1 MILEMIS
8 ILIVH
13 LTKRTEGS
21 FFACSAAVVG
31 FCVSLLCLL
40 LLLIAEMKRCC
51 PEHNNNVF
59 ARFLG
64 PSEPEKEDYYDPSN
78 EEVLCCPKFGSRRFG
93 GLGNIEP
100 FTCLIALS
108 PLRFIVASYV
118 VKLFGREYNDM
129 GAHKESHAHQHGIDP
144 TEKVRELWLTAIGL
158 HGGIAKTCGLFS
170 SEILQCMLGIY
181 SHNSDDHKE
190 VEESVTG
197 PLGSDGKIESSEE
210 NESSHHRHASE
221 NSHHSM
227 ASETSSRPGFDRPP
241 TVKRYES
248 DDFGIT
254 FDDFKYPKAR
264 LIRRMRRCER
274 RIQPLLD
281 EWMLVDIVL
290 TNHELVIFD
299 VVDRT
304 SSLDDTVSPK
314 LNNGGKGMYLS
325 DIAKGRKISSTFSI
339 DDVDFVDI
347 EHRAAIPREDIDN
360 EVDDIEAK
368 RKHNLLE
375 SWQGGNCSF
384 EDYEADAMDKR
395 WSHVDE
401 DRLKVHFKYN
411 TLYLRFLVDLKEMED
426 KRDDLLEDPDLMHHV
441 GTQTKVWCRTVARL
455 RGASNLKRQNLPNFG
470 AKGSDEIEDF
480 IEVCDRGD
488 HEGHKKRT
496 HRRSSVVNRNHRR
509 MSSWVMG

>member
-1 MILEMIS
+1 MDQAEIWHHFLEPCFWVEVSLYCIMILEMIS

-13 LTKRTEGS
+13 LTKRASGS
-21 FFACSAAVVG
+21 FFACAAAVVG
-31 FCVSLLCLL
+31 FCISLLCLL

-51 PEHNNNVF
+51 PDYNNNVF

-64 PSEPEKEDYYDPSN
+64 PSASQKEDYYDPAN
-78 EEVLCCPKFGSRRFG
+78 EEVMCCPKFGSRRFG

-108 PLRFIVASYV
+108 PLRFIVASYI
-118 VKLFGREYNDM
+118 VKVFGKEYNDM
-129 GAHKESHAHQHGIDP
+129 DVHKESHAHQHGIDP

-158 HGGIAKTCGLFS
+158 HGGIAKTFGLFS
-170 SEILQCMLGIY
+170 AEILQCMLGIY
-181 SHNSDDHKE
+181 SHENNGHNE

-210 NESSHHRHASE
+210 NDSSHHRD
-221 NSHHSM
+221 NSLANSV
-227 ASETSSRPGFDRPP
+227 ASETSSRPGFDSLERRPP
-241 TVKRYES
+241 IVERYES

-274 RIQPLLD
+274 RVQPLLD
-281 EWMLVDIVL
+281 EWMLVDVVL
-290 TNHELVIFD
+290 TNHELVILD

-304 SSLDDTVSPK
+304 SSPEDTMSPK
-314 LNNGGKGMYLS
+314 LSNGGKGLYLS
-325 DIAKGRKISSTFSI
+325 DIAKGRKISSTFSL

-375 SWQGGNCSF
+375 LWQGGNNSF
-384 EDYEADAMDKR
+384 EDYDADAMDKR

-411 TLYLRFLVDLKEMED
+411 TLYLRFIVDLKEMED
-426 KRDDLLEDPDLMHHV
+426 KREDLLEDPDLMHHV
-441 GTQTKVWCRTVARL
+441 GTQTKVWCRTIARYVL
-455 RGASNLKRQNLPNFG
+455 IVVVKSNS
-470 AKGSDEIEDF
+470 SDVF
-480 IEVCDRGD
+480 
-488 HEGHKKRT
+488 
-496 HRRSSVVNRNHRR
+496 
-509 MSSWVMG
+509 